1 MSFDIDIGLNWQFEF
16 FYLNTANTTFGVLN
30 LKNMPVITEATLV
43 DVPELNILVNS
54 AYRGE
59 SSKKGWTTEADL
71 IGGARIDE
79 ETLTGYMNDENII
92 ILKHTDE
99 DGYITGTVYLEIR
112 HPKLYVGM
120 FSVSPLLQN
129 KGVGRALIEEAEVY
143 ARKHNCHTL
152 TMTVISTRL
161 ELISWYERRGYKPTG
176 EIQPFHA
183 HGRFGDAKQHIELIV
198 MEKSI

>member
-1 MSFDIDIGLNWQFEF
+1 
-16 FYLNTANTTFGVLN
+16 
-30 LKNMPVITEATLV
+30 MPSITQATLA

-59 SSKKGWTTEADL
+59 ISKQGWTSEADMV
-71 IGGARIDE
+71 GGLRVDE
-79 ETLTGYMNDENII
+79 EILISYMHDENVI

-99 DGYITGTVYLEIR
+99 DGYITGTVYLEVR

-129 KGVGRALIEEAEVY
+129 KGVGRALIEEAELY
-143 ARKHNCHTL
+143 ARKHSCDTL
-152 TMTVISTRL
+152 TMTVISTRF

-183 HGRFGDAKQHIELIV
+183 HGRFGEAKQHIELIV

>member
-1 MSFDIDIGLNWQFEF
+1 
-16 FYLNTANTTFGVLN
+16 
-30 LKNMPVITEATLV
+30 MPVITQATLT
-43 DVPELNILVNS
+43 DVPELNVLVNS

-59 SSKKGWTTEADL
+59 SSKRGWTTEADL

-79 ETLTGYMNDENII
+79 QTLTGYMNDENII

-99 DGYITGTVYLEIR
+99 EGNITGTVYLEVR
-112 HPKLYVGM
+112 TPKLYVGM

-143 ARKHNCHTL
+143 ARKHNCDTL
-152 TMTVISTRL
+152 TMTVISTRS

-198 MEKSI
+198 MEKDI

>member
-1 MSFDIDIGLNWQFEF
+1 
-16 FYLNTANTTFGVLN
+16 
-30 LKNMPVITEATLV
+30 MPVITQATLT
-43 DVPELNILVNS
+43 DVPELNDLVNS

-59 SSKKGWTTEADL
+59 SSKRGWTTEADL

-79 ETLTGYMNDENII
+79 QTLTGYMDDENII

-99 DGYITGTVYLEIR
+99 DGNITGTVYLEVR
-112 HPKLYVGM
+112 TPKLYVGM

-143 ARKHNCHTL
+143 ARKHNCDTL
-152 TMTVISTRL
+152 TMTVISTRS

-198 MEKSI
+198 MEKDI

>member
-1 MSFDIDIGLNWQFEF
+1 
-16 FYLNTANTTFGVLN
+16 
-30 LKNMPVITEATLV
+30 MPVITQATLT
-43 DVPELNILVNS
+43 DVPELNVLVNS

-59 SSKKGWTTEADL
+59 SSKRGWTTEADL

-79 ETLTGYMNDENII
+79 QTLTGYMNDENII

-99 DGYITGTVYLEIR
+99 DGNITGTVYLEVR
-112 HPKLYVGM
+112 TPKLYVGM

-143 ARKHNCHTL
+143 ARKHNCNTL
-152 TMTVISTRL
+152 TMTVISIRS
-161 ELISWYERRGYKPTG
+161 ELISWYERRGYKSTG

-198 MEKSI
+198 MEKSV

>member
-1 MSFDIDIGLNWQFEF
+1 MAYS
-16 FYLNTANTTFGVLN
+16 FYLKFASTTFDVLKLN
-30 LKNMPVITEATLV
+30 HMSAITQATLA
-43 DVPELNILVNS
+43 DVTELNVLINS

-59 SSKKGWTTEADL
+59 SSKQGWTTEADL
-71 IGGARIDE
+71 IGGVRIDE
-79 ETLTGYMNDENII
+79 ETLAGYMNDENII

-99 DGYITGTVYLEIR
+99 EGNITGTVYLEVR
-112 HPKLYVGM
+112 TPKLYVGM

-143 ARKHNCHTL
+143 ARKYNCNTL
-152 TMTVISTRL
+152 TMTVISTRS
-161 ELISWYERRGYKPTG
+161 ELISWYERRGYQPTG

-198 MEKSI
+198 MEKSV